1 MTITLFDVIHHLY
14 QVRFSMYTFK
24 KAEFSLSIIKVNV
37 QRSSKIS
44 IICGSQCLFLFKSF
58 WNSPRIF
65 RGNKIPVNLRIF
77 NQKNHA
83 LIKDPDTI
91 TRQSWDRTSLKFSNR
106 STPGRHHNLSYRRSN
121 NVHRADCTWI
131 PTFDHPIEY
140 FHKFLHSSLIEYSG
154 NLFWWK
160 NKYSSKKRVWR
171 SS

>member
-1 MTITLFDVIHHLY
+1 MTITLFDVIDHLY
-14 QVRFSMYTFK
+14 QVRFRMCTFK
-24 KAEFSLSIIKVNV
+24 NAEFSLNIIKVNV

-58 WNSPRIF
+58 WNIPRIF

-106 STPGRHHNLSYRRSN
+106 SIPGRHHNLSYRRSN

-154 NLFWWK
+154 NLF
-160 NKYSSKKRVWR
+160 
-171 SS
+171 